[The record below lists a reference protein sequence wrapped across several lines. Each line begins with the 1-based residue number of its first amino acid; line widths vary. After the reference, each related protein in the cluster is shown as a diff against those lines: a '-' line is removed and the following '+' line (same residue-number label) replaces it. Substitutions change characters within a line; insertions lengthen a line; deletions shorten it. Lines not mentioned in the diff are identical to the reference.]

1 MELMDTVQGMESPDY
16 KVRFIAE
23 YQQIDIRCKKLEAL
37 IVKAEA
43 GVLGFVPTCPIDI
56 LRGQLTAMQRY
67 RHYLNV
73 RAVIEKIDLSEP
85 LHDDVLSGNILQSQA
100 DGGGRNA

>member
-1 MELMDTVQGMESPDY
+1 MELMDTVQGMGSPDY

-23 YQQIDIRCKKLEAL
+23 YRQIDIRCKKLEAL

-43 GVLGFVPTCPIDI
+43 GVLGFVPSCPIDI

-73 RAVIEKIDLSEP
+73 RAVIEKIDLMES
-85 LHDDVLSGNILQSQA
+85 LHDDILRGNVLQSQA
-100 DGGGRNA
+100 DGGDRNA